1 MESEAHAVYRG
12 RPLDLDDSFRLLQL
26 LPGHLD
32 EPVRIRLFSAQLSA
46 APSYEALSYT
56 WGDPTLTSVIEAL
69 SDKGEDEHKPG
80 VEFRSTA
87 NCHAALKRLRNPDA
101 NRVLWVDS
109 VCINQSHIPER
120 NHQVNLM
127 ADIYRAASRVVVYL
141 GESDENSVV
150 VLSWIRELDQP
161 SDFGNGSGAL
171 PPSKEAVEGFFRRP
185 WFHRIWVI
193 QEISLAQ
200 KAVVVCGK
208 DEVDW
213 GSFTVLY
220 QHNENATRAARLE
233 LPYPVTFASRYN
245 KPYRDGAMTYARR
258 LVRML
263 GRSRHCEATDPRD
276 KLYAIIPLVNIRDGS
291 KTEESWGDVLGIS
304 VDYSFSVDRVF
315 TDTAVALLNQQVPLD
330 DVLRHHVPG
339 HEARGLSSWVPDWR
353 IQRENGWR
361 HAKYERIFK
370 GFPGF
375 RGHPVE
381 LMFDGVPGIILDKNG
396 TRPAVVGYTDSSTE
410 RCPIRVHAINVGN
423 IIKTGP
429 VCSVA
434 DDFFPVSNWK
444 QLVEEARRQGS
455 VVPKLERLMEIMI
468 ALKLGY
474 PNSVPRG
481 VRLIERYNEQMEKG
495 TCPRKPLRQ
504 VIDET
509 ASRSGARARHEMDAI
524 LSVCDGKRLAITD
537 GGFVAVVPGNAEV
550 DDAVWVL
557 DRVRMPFV
565 CRRTGSG
572 EANVVRLIGASFFF
586 GIMEL
591 EAMKEHVSD
600 VRAKAEVMR
609 RVEEL
614 VVE

>member
-46 APSYEALSYT
+46 APSYEVLSYT
-56 WGDPTLTSVIEAL
+56 WGDPTLISVIEAL
-69 SDKGEDEHKPG
+69 SDKSEDKHKPG

-87 NCHAALKRLRNPDA
+87 NCHAALQRLRNPDA

-109 VCINQSHIPER
+109 CR
-120 NHQVNLM
+120 GTFM
-127 ADIYRAASRVVVYL
+127 DSRTRPT
-141 GESDENSVV
+141 
-150 VLSWIRELDQP
+150 IR
-161 SDFGNGSGAL
+161 FNGSGAL
-171 PPSKEAVEGFFRRP
+171 PPSKEAIEGFFRRP
-185 WFHRIWVI
+185 WFHRIWLI

-245 KPYRDGAMTYARR
+245 KPYWDGAMTYARR

-291 KTEESWGDVLGIS
+291 RTEESWGEVLGIS
-304 VDYSFSVDRVF
+304 VDYSLSADRVF

-361 HAKYERIFK
+361 HAKYERIFE

-396 TRPAVVGYTDSSTE
+396 TRPAVVGYTDSSMG
-410 RCPIRVHAINVGN
+410 RWPIRGDAINVGN
-423 IIKTGP
+423 IIKTSP

-444 QLVEEARRQGS
+444 ELVEEARRQGS

-474 PNSVPRG
+474 PKSVPGG
-481 VRLIERYNEQMEKG
+481 VGLIERYSEQMEKG

-504 VIDET
+504 VIGET

-537 GGFVAVVPGNAEV
+537 GGFVAVVPGT
-550 DDAVWVL
+550 
-557 DRVRMPFV
+557 
-565 CRRTGSG
+565 RRLMMLFGCWIGSG
-572 EANVVRLIGASFFF
+572 CRLFVG
-586 GIMEL
+586 GPGLGRQMG
-591 EAMKEHVSD
+591 
-600 VRAKAEVMR
+600 
-609 RVEEL
+609 
-614 VVE
+614 